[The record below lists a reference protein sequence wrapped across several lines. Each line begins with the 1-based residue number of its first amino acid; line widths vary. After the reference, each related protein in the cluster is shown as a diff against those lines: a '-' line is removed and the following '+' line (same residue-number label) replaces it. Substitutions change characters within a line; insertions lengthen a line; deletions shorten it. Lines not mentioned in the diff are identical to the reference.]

1 MASTYSTDLAIEL
14 MTTGENSGTWGTK
27 TNTNWQ
33 LIEQAVAGVQSI
45 SIAGG
50 AATTNL
56 VMTNAALSNA
66 RNIVLV
72 FTGAIT
78 GNQIVT
84 IPNTIQK
91 YYVLYNNTSGAFT
104 VTFTTVSGTGITL
117 TQGKYC
123 LAYSD
128 GTNVYQSDLSNL
140 SGTIASG
147 SIAAGAVTSTAI
159 ATGAVTSTA
168 IATGAVTSTAIATG
182 AVTST
187 AIATGA
193 VTSTAIATG
202 AVGTTQLATTG
213 VTAASYTVASI
224 TVGADGRITAA
235 SSGSGGGS
243 LVPTRVVSGPASGT
257 HTANP
262 AATKLSVF
270 LAAGGGGGG
279 TGCTY
284 PGGSGG
290 NGGYGFFNVP
300 ISQPFSQP
308 YSIGGGGNAGPQYN
322 PGSAGGNTNLTNVG
336 TVNAGNGGGGNRN
349 SGSSPGNPGNAP
361 GANITSSTILSY
373 NFLNSNTYSLRGGGF
388 QNGGMCNPQ
397 IGAGSG
403 APGALIIYENIG

>member
-168 IATGAVTSTAIATG
+168 IAPGAVTSTAIATG

-187 AIATGA
+187 AIASGA
-193 VTSTAIATG
+193 VTSSAIAPG

-235 SSGSGGGS
+235 TSGSAGGGS
-243 LVPTRVVSGPASGT
+243 AGTLKLFALGPTSGNFA
-257 HTANP
+257 ANP
-262 AATKLSVF
+262 TATKLGVYM
-270 LAAGGGGGG
+270 LGGGGGASG
-279 TGCTY
+279 NTFNA
-284 PGGSGG
+284 GGL
-290 NGGYGFFNVP
+290 GGYGYWNAPVTA
-300 ISQPFSQP
+300 PFSAP
-308 YSIGGGGNAGPQYN
+308 YTVAG
-322 PGSAGGNTNLTNVG
+322 AGGNTNLTNIG
-336 TVNAGNGGGGNRN
+336 TANGGATASGGGGSPGNTPGSNVNFTGSGFLGFNSYGGYYQSTPCGYNYN
-349 SGSSPGNPGNAP
+349 SGSN
-361 GANITSSTILSY
+361 
-373 NFLNSNTYSLRGGGF
+373 
-388 QNGGMCNPQ
+388 
-397 IGAGSG
+397 
-403 APGALIIYENIG
+403 GALVIYDNS

>member
-84 IPNTIQK
+84 IPDTIQK
-91 YYVLYNNTSGAFT
+91 YYILYNNTSGAFT
-104 VTFTTVSGTGITL
+104 VTFKTVSGTGITL

-128 GTNVYQSDLSNL
+128 GTNVYQVDHSNL

-168 IATGAVTSTAIATG
+168 IATGAVTSTAIASG
-182 AVTST
+182 AVTSS
-187 AIATGA
+187 AIAP
-193 VTSTAIATG
+193 G

-235 SSGSGGGS
+235 SSGTASGGGAATLRFFS
-243 LVPTRVVSGPASGT
+243 AGPATGNFV
-257 HTANP
+257 ANP
-262 AATKLSVF
+262 TATKLGVYI
-270 LAAGGGGGG
+270 AAGGGGGS
-279 TGCTY
+279 T
-284 PGGSGG
+284 SVLGG
-290 NGGYGFFNVP
+290 NGGFGYWNVP
-300 ISQPFSQP
+300 VTAPFSAP
-308 YSIGGGGNAGPQYN
+308 YSIGAGGTFNSGGNSGN
-322 PGSAGGNTNLTNVG
+322 PGGNTNLTNIG
-336 TVNAGNGGGGNRN
+336 TANAGGGAN
-349 SGSSPGNPGNAP
+349 SGSSGNAP
-361 GANITSSTILSY
+361 GSIVNLTASPFLGGPLLPGDCNNFAYGWGKGGANNYPGYSY
-373 NFLNSNTYSLRGGGF
+373 G
-388 QNGGMCNPQ
+388 NP
-397 IGAGSG
+397 GV
-403 APGALIIYENIG
+403 LVIYDNV

>member
-128 GTNVYQSDLSNL
+128 GTNVYQVDHSNL

-168 IATGAVTSTAIATG
+168 IATGAVTSTAIASG
-182 AVTST
+182 AVTSS
-187 AIATGA
+187 AIAP
-193 VTSTAIATG
+193 G

-235 SSGSGGGS
+235 SSGSAGGGS
-243 LVPTRVVSGPASGT
+243 AGTLKLFALGPTSGNFA
-257 HTANP
+257 ANP
-262 AATKLSVF
+262 TATRLGVYM
-270 LAAGGGGGG
+270 A
-279 TGCTY
+279 
-284 PGGSGG
+284 GG
-290 NGGYGFFNVP
+290 NGGPGTQCTSGGVGGYGYWNVP
-300 ISQPFSQP
+300 VTAPFSAP
-308 YSIGGGGNAGPQYN
+308 FSIGASGYMNGYPSYGNP
-322 PGSAGGNTNLTNVG
+322 GGNTNLTNVG
-336 TVNAGNGGGGNRN
+336 TANAGNGGNGGFAN
-349 SGSSPGNPGNAP
+349 PGNPGNSP
-361 GANITSSTILSY
+361 GATVNLTGTG
-373 NFLNSNTYSLRGGGF
+373 FLE
-388 QNGGMCNPQ
+388 
-397 IGAGSG
+397 SG
-403 APGALIIYENIG
+403 PVLIIYDNA

>member
-84 IPNTIQK
+84 IPDTIQK

-104 VTFTTVSGTGITL
+104 VTFKTVSGTGITL

-128 GTNVYQSDLSNL
+128 GTNVYQVDHSNL

-168 IATGAVTSTAIATG
+168 IATGAVTSTAIASG
-182 AVTST
+182 AVTSS
-187 AIATGA
+187 AIAP
-193 VTSTAIATG
+193 G

-235 SSGSGGGS
+235 SSGSAGGS
-243 LVPTRVVSGPASGT
+243 FIPTRAATGPSSGT
-257 HTANP
+257 HTASPSAN
-262 AATKLSVF
+262 KLSVF

-279 TGCTY
+279 
-284 PGGSGG
+284 GGAGNGGGGPGG

-308 YSIGGGGNAGPQYN
+308 FSVGAAGNGGGQSMSSGAPGN
-322 PGSAGGNTNLTNVG
+322 AGGNTNLTNVG
-336 TVNAGNGGGGNRN
+336 TVNAGGGGPFGGSPGSTGNAPGSTYSATITSYNFLIGPYSKSGNGGS
-349 SGSSPGNPGNAP
+349 SGQNCMTANPGNPGSP
-361 GANITSSTILSY
+361 G
-373 NFLNSNTYSLRGGGF
+373 G
-388 QNGGMCNPQ
+388 
-397 IGAGSG
+397 
-403 APGALIIYENIG
+403 LIIYENIG